1 MSYLW
6 AFLIV
11 FAENL
16 MPAFGPPTWLVLV
29 YLTLGFDLEP
39 IPLIILSVIA
49 ASIAHYILA
58 YAFRRFRFV
67 LPDWY
72 RHNLENLGDK
82 ITKHGATSWG
92 LFVLFLW
99 SPLSSSQL
107 FVAAGLI
114 RQVKILP
121 LVAAFAVGR
130 SITYPTYI
138 YGATLLAHTDLGRTF
153 VSEMTSPFAL
163 IGQTLLI
170 VAVIALGFIKWKTQ
184 SSDSPE
190 DRL

>member
-29 YLTLGFDLEP
+29 YLTLGFQLEP
-39 IPLIILSVIA
+39 LPLIVLAVIA
-49 ASIAHYILA
+49 ASLAHYILA
-58 YAFRRFRFV
+58 YAFRRFRFA
-67 LPDWY
+67 LPEWY
-72 RHNLENLGDK
+72 RHNLENLGNK
-82 ITKHGATSWG
+82 ITRHGATSWG
-92 LFVLFLW
+92 LLILFLW

-121 LVAAFAVGR
+121 LVIAFAVGR
-130 SITYPTYI
+130 SITYPTYV
-138 YGATLLAHTDLGRTF
+138 YGATYLSTTDLGRTF
-153 VSEMTSPFAL
+153 VSEMTSPLML
-163 IGQTLLI
+163 IGQTILI
-170 VAVIALGFIKWKTQ
+170 LGVIALGFIKWKTQ
-184 SSDSPE
+184 VPNS
-190 DRL
+190 

>member
-6 AFLIV
+6 AFVIV

-29 YLTLGFDLEP
+29 YLTLGFKLEP
-39 IPLIILSVIA
+39 LPLIVLSVIA
-49 ASIAHYILA
+49 ASLAHLILA
-58 YAFRRFRFV
+58 YAFRRFRLV

-82 ITKHGATSWG
+82 ITRHGATSWG

-114 RQVKILP
+114 RQIKILP
-121 LVAAFAVGR
+121 LVIAFAVGR
-130 SITYPTYI
+130 SITYPTYV
-138 YGATLLAHTDLGRTF
+138 YGATFLANTDLGKTF
-153 VSEMTSPFAL
+153 VSEMTSPVM
-163 IGQTLLI
+163 IISQTILI
-170 VAVIALGFIKWKTQ
+170 VGVIALGFIKWKTQ
-184 SSDSPE
+184 SPKS
-190 DRL
+190 